1 MRNDYHLCLVTR
13 LPLLDDVY
21 MKRAMSANTANS
33 CILLS
38 HKPHGPETVHD
49 SRNMDSSMVAFYHH
63 FSHIKR
69 L

>member
-1 MRNDYHLCLVTR
+1 MSLVTR
-13 LPLLDDVY
+13 LAFDDVY
-21 MKRAMSANTANS
+21 MKRAMSANS
-33 CILLS
+33 CIFLS